1 MAFPWQQ
8 YLSPKFWPTWA
19 SIGLFWLLSRGS
31 LNQQLAI
38 GRGFGSL
45 LWKLIPS
52 RRAITKTNLEI
63 AFPDKSD
70 SDIESLGKLT
80 YQHIGMGIFEAA
92 YLWFKPI
99 AKLDERFTLKGT
111 EHLDAAVASG
121 TGVILLQAHFSSLE
135 VLGGILG
142 KRWPISAVY
151 DKPKNPLYAHHI
163 EYQRL
168 RHLQGLIDNQD
179 IRTMIKR
186 LKRGEIVW
194 YSPDQTVHPRNG
206 GIATRYFNQPVL
218 TTAGTAR
225 IAAMTGATIIPL
237 LPVRHERGHAYT
249 VEFLP
254 PLELDTSDPV
264 AATQAV
270 NDLFESQIRNHPE
283 QYFWVHKRFKPPP
296 DTVQSPY
303 T

>member
-1 MAFPWQQ
+1 MSFPWQS
-8 YLSPKFWPTWA
+8 YWHPKYWPTWA

-31 LNQQLAI
+31 LDTQLRL
-38 GRGFGSL
+38 GRGFGRL
-45 LWKLIPS
+45 LWKVLPS
-52 RRAITKTNLEI
+52 RRGITITNLEL
-63 AFPDKSD
+63 AFPNKTPEQ
-70 SDIESLGKLT
+70 INTLGHLT

-92 YLWFKPI
+92 YLWFRPI
-99 AKLDERFTLKGT
+99 DNLNERFSLVGT
-111 EHLDAAVASG
+111 EHLESAMATG
-121 TGVILLQAHFSSLE
+121 KGVILLQAHFSSLE

-142 KRWPISAVY
+142 RRWPISAVY

-163 EYQRL
+163 EFQRL
-168 RHLQGLIDNQD
+168 RHLNGLVDNQD
-179 IRTMIKR
+179 IRTMIRR

-194 YSPDQTVHPRNG
+194 YSPDQTVHPRHG
-206 GIATRYFNQPVL
+206 GIATRYFKQDVL

-237 LPVRHERGHAYT
+237 LPIRHPKGQSYT

-254 PLELDTSDPV
+254 PLELDLSDST

-270 NDLFESQIRNHPE
+270 NDLFESQVRAHPE

-296 DTVQSPY
+296 SAGPSPY
-303 T
+303 